1 MGKNERER
9 TGSETKKRG
18 RKRAV
23 GADRARNTNEREEK
37 DTVGFSALHVVAQTN
52 RGTRSLFLSGGCGGG
67 GTKSLRLLS
76 WLSCVFLS
84 FSPFLSLPLFLF
96 LFLQPLFP
104 AFPSSSLVHSF
115 APAHRH
121 SLFPFATA
129 VLSSLFFSLLATPL
143 FMPPHSSGPSLSRAR
158 FPLCPTREI
167 TPSLF
172 LPFSHLLLLHFQT
185 QPSPSLFRQ
194 CSLPPLS
201 QTPLLRRANRSRT
214 RASERED
221 QNRIENEEVRKK
233 ERIRV
238 PYT

>member
-1 MGKNERER
+1 MAEQKACGFYP
-9 TGSETKKRG
+9 GSL
-18 RKRAV
+18 A
-23 GADRARNTNEREEK
+23 
-37 DTVGFSALHVVAQTN
+37 S
-52 RGTRSLFLSGGCGGG
+52 SS
-67 GTKSLRLLS
+67 
-76 WLSCVFLS
+76 
-84 FSPFLSLPLFLF
+84 LSLPFSLSPFISLPF
-96 LFLQPLFP
+96 SPA
-104 AFPSSSLVHSF
+104 AFPRISLFVPRSLVRPGSPPF
-115 APAHRH
+115 SLPFRH
-121 SLFPFATA
+121 SGPLLA
-129 VLSSLFFSLLATPL
+129 LFSLLATPL

-172 LPFSHLLLLHFQT
+172 LPFSHPLLLHFQT

-221 QNRIENEEVRKK
+221 QNRTENEEVRKK

>member
-67 GTKSLRLLS
+67 GTKSLRLLP

-84 FSPFLSLPLFLF
+84 FSPFLSLSPFISLPFS
-96 LFLQPLFP
+96 PAAFP
-104 AFPSSSLVHSF
+104 RTFPSSSLVHSF

-129 VLSSLFFSLLATPL
+129 VLSSLFFLFSLRLFLCHRTAPVRPCLAPVSLFVRRARSPRLFFSLSLICFSCTSKLNHLRRFFANALSRPSPKPL
-143 FMPPHSSGPSLSRAR
+143 FFDVQTDRAR
-158 FPLCPTREI
+158 E
-167 TPSLF
+167 
-172 LPFSHLLLLHFQT
+172 
-185 QPSPSLFRQ
+185 
-194 CSLPPLS
+194 
-201 QTPLLRRANRSRT
+201 
-214 RASERED
+214 RASERT
-221 QNRIENEEVRKK
+221 RTV
-233 ERIRV
+233 
-238 PYT
+238 